1 MEQIEELVVSEEL
14 VMPQEEDNT
23 YLARQIN
30 QLKQEKKAVI
40 LAHNYQRPEV
50 LDVADIQGDSLELS
64 RAAAKAEARVIVFC
78 GVRFMAETA
87 SILCPDKVVLLP
99 EVKAGCPLANYITVD
114 QLQAMRQKY
123 PDATVVCYV
132 NSSAEV
138 KAASDI
144 CCTSANAL
152 RVVNSL
158 TDAKQVLMVPDKH
171 LALYVSRH
179 TDKQVIPW
187 EGGCPAHCQLR
198 VEEVLHI
205 KALYPEAKFIA
216 HPECN
221 PQVLEMADCVTS
233 TSGMLRYVAQ
243 SGAKEF
249 IVGTEEGMTYVL
261 HVAFPD
267 KTFYR
272 FPHSMICQDMKRVT
286 LSSIV
291 DALEKMQYVVKV
303 SDEIRKPAM
312 DCLSRMMNIG

>member
-1 MEQIEELVVSEEL
+1 MSEEL
-14 VMPQEEDNT
+14 VMSQEEDNT
-23 YLARQIN
+23 YLTRRIN

-64 RAAAKAEARVIVFC
+64 RAAAKTEARVIVFC

-99 EVKAGCPLANYITVD
+99 EIEAGCPLANYITVD

-144 CCTSANAL
+144 CCTSANAV

-158 TDAKQVLMVPDKH
+158 TGAKQVLMVPDKN

-179 TDKQVIPW
+179 TDKQVIAW
-187 EGGCPAHCQLR
+187 EGGCPAHCQLGAK
-198 VEEVLHI
+198 EVLHM

-233 TSGMLRYVAQ
+233 TSGMLRYVDQ
-243 SGAKEF
+243 CKAKEF
-249 IVGTEEGMTYVL
+249 IVGTEEGMAYVL

-267 KTFYR
+267 KIFYR

-291 DALEKMQYVVKV
+291 DALEKKQYVVNV
-303 SDEIRKPAM
+303 SDKIRKPAM